1 MKSLGHNPVFDDCPG
16 CGRNKATK
24 HMKAEMLR
32 GKGQSIRI
40 LGEGDFVRIGSLH
53 NVHNKHSCSQ
63 R

>member
-32 GKGQSIRI
+32 GKGQSIP
-40 LGEGDFVRIGSLH
+40 
-53 NVHNKHSCSQ
+53 HSW
-63 R
+63 RG